1 MRTPRLIVTLILS
14 AGIHA
19 LGLFGGLGASG
30 DTQSTEASQEA
41 PQETSANGDTGATCE
56 GPTAT
61 SAQAVEEQGLQTL
74 IDACDRM
81 LVSCQGLLMSKGK
94 ARSDHIQLRG
104 DVGRVEIVGSSATSS
119 TSSRC
124 LR

>member
-1 MRTPRLIVTLILS
+1 MILS

-19 LGLFGGLGASG
+19 LGLFGGLSASG
-30 DTQSTEASQEA
+30 DTQSTEARQEA
-41 PQETSANGDTGATCE
+41 PQETSANEDPGATCK

-61 SAQAVEEQGLQTL
+61 SVQAVEENGLQKL

-81 LVSCQGLLMSKGK
+81 LVSCQGRPTLKRK
-94 ARSDHIQLRG
+94 ARSDHTQTRG
-104 DVGRVEIVGSSATSS
+104 DVGRGEIVSS
-119 TSSRC
+119 TWASSSSSRC

>member
-1 MRTPRLIVTLILS
+1 MRTPRIVATLILS

-19 LGLFGGLGASG
+19 LGLLCGLGASG

-41 PQETSANGDTGATCE
+41 PQETSANEDTGATCE

-61 SAQAVEEQGLQTL
+61 GAQAAEEQGLQTL
-74 IDACDRM
+74 MDACDRM
-81 LVSCQGLLMSKGK
+81 LVSCQGLPTLKGK
-94 ARSDHIQLRG
+94 ARRDHLQLRG
-104 DVGRVEIVGSSATSS
+104 DVGRVESVDS
-119 TSSRC
+119 TSASSSISRC

>member
-30 DTQSTEASQEA
+30 DTQSTEARQEA
-41 PQETSANGDTGATCE
+41 PQETSAHENPPATCE

-74 IDACDRM
+74 MDACDRM
-81 LVSCQGLLMSKGK
+81 LVSCQGLPMSKGK
-94 ARSDHIQLRG
+94 ARRDHIQPRS
-104 DVGRVEIVGSSATSS
+104 DVGRVEIVGSTSASS
-119 TSSRC
+119 SSARC
-124 LR
+124 PR